1 MHHVTVVTTTMMP
14 MISPVMRSA
23 SLLLRRSLSVKRMPP
38 HVCFSSWYPDT
49 DFARFGPNL
58 EGAQRVWTNSNN
70 TTTNDDARSVWT
82 ESVLSREK
90 DDIPVLLEKIGFQ
103 ELQGGRMAQRQL
115 GVLREDPHEDM
126 RLLTENYTV
135 PSLASALRDREEL
148 LQTCAQLCKQ
158 QKFQQVA
165 TLLQPF
171 QHEHVLKRRNNEN
184 KLLLE
189 REFTTASLEIMRKAL
204 MRMPRRVVHAH
215 QKRAGVVL
223 ALCNVNNVPSVLLE
237 KRASNLRA
245 HPDEV
250 CLPGGMVSHAEDQTI
265 VSTCLREMQE
275 EIGGLGNRDE
285 FTVLGILRCK

>member
-1 MHHVTVVTTTMMP
+1 M
-14 MISPVMRSA
+14 
-23 SLLLRRSLSVKRMPP
+23 KRTPL

-70 TTTNDDARSVWT
+70 NTNDDAHSVWT

-90 DDIPVLLEKIGFQ
+90 DDIPALLEKIGFQ

-237 KRASNLRA
+237 KRAANLRA